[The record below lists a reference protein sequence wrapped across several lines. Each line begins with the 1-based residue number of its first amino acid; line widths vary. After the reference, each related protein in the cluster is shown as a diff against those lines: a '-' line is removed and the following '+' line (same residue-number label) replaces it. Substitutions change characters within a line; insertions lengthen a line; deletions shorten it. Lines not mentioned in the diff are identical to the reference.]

1 MPIPRESD
9 ESDDEEDRILT
20 PAETFRRKYFLNLLP
35 EIKQDFRRI
44 HQRQADIREK
54 AEVLQREHRQRLDE
68 LEEEYLRQFA
78 RLEEEHQ
85 SRLAALEEQRGM
97 MKKEEDEAQ
106 KLWDEVVAEYN
117 ALS

>member
-1 MPIPRESD
+1 M
-9 ESDDEEDRILT
+9 
-20 PAETFRRKYFLNLLP
+20 
-35 EIKQDFRRI
+35 
-44 HQRQADIREK
+44 
-54 AEVLQREHRQRLDE
+54 
-68 LEEEYLRQFA
+68 EEEYLRQFA